1 MMTRMLLA
9 AVLALGMTAQAGAGW
24 RCGRSYQTIYSLNG
38 WNSGCYNCHPKKQQQ
53 FSWKQAIIKLEET
66 KQDYQAFNEAL
77 SKVAGAPQGYAA
89 YGAAGYAGPYGSN
102 TYSELTQQY
111 GNLGATQYG
120 VQAYSNDPLVDLNA
134 VIQGQRMLSQQLAV
148 GASSSAQD
156 TSDIANQAYA
166 LENDR
171 QIKIAQLATIASVGT
186 APVPQPT
193 STVFRQQQIVGPA
206 QAEVT
211 THQEVT
217 ATNTGTN
224 PEFIKLVNAR
234 CTACHTGQGNGVAKL
249 DLGKEVSQNQLVI
262 MAEAVD
268 EGKMPLKPDG
278 TAEKLS
284 LAERALFINA
294 AYPHK

>member
-1 MMTRMLLA
+1 MRALILSLTVACTMASTAEAGRRCGYRTYQTLQSSYGWSHSCYSCHNQKAKAYDWRADMARIAGRQADNAEFNKSLAML
-9 AVLALGMTAQAGAGW
+9 VGQPQGALG
-24 RCGRSYQTIYSLNG
+24 
-38 WNSGCYNCHPKKQQQ
+38 
-53 FSWKQAIIKLEET
+53 
-66 KQDYQAFNEAL
+66 
-77 SKVAGAPQGYAA
+77 VAG
-89 YGAAGYAGPYGSN
+89 YGGAYGSN

-120 VQAYSNDPLVDLNA
+120 VQAYSNNPLVDLNS

-148 GASSSAQD
+148 GAASSAQD

-224 PEFIKLVNAR
+224 QEFIKLVNAR

-268 EGKMPLKPDG
+268 SGKMPLKPDG